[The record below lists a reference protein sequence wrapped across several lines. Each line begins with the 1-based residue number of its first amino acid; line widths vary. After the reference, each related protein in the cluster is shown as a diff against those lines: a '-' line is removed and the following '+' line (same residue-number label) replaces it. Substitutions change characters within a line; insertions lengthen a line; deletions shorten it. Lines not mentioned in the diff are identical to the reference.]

1 VSLRL
6 TVTKDSLVSQV
17 AKQLTSAI
25 RNGQIPAGT
34 RLVETEMAQRLN
46 ISRGPLREALQQL
59 SQSGLVVKVPNRG
72 WFVLEPSA
80 RELADMVIM
89 RGVLEGLAAWLVA
102 TRREPR
108 SLDALAGTVRAM
120 RAAAR
125 RGDGERMR
133 QLGWEFH
140 EGVCRASGNQSL
152 LKSWHMIHDGISVV
166 MSPSN
171 ASYRDMEELV
181 GRHERLLA
189 ALRNGTPASA
199 GRLFEERSLWSGS
212 QLLGGDALAV
222 ALEGDGCPAG
232 GGPLAEIGFIP
243 ELAGRPAN

>member
-34 RLVETEMAQRLN
+34 RPVETEMAQRLN

-72 WFVLEPSA
+72 WFVLKPSA

-102 TRREPR
+102 TRRDPR
-108 SLDALAGTVRAM
+108 SLEALAGTVRAM
-120 RAAAR
+120 QAAAR
-125 RGDGERMR
+125 CGDGERMR
-133 QLGWEFH
+133 QLDREFH

-152 LKSWHMIHDGISVV
+152 LRSWHMVHDGISVV
-166 MSPSN
+166 MSPGD
-171 ASYRDMEELV
+171 ASYRDTEELV
-181 GRHERLLA
+181 ERHERLLA
-189 ALRNGTPASA
+189 ALREGTPASA
-199 GRLFEERSLWSGS
+199 GRLFEERSLGSGS
-212 QLLGGDALAV
+212 QLLGGDALAI
-222 ALEGDGCPAG
+222 ALEGECRPAG
-232 GGPLAEIGFIP
+232 EGPLAEVGLVP
-243 ELAGRPAN
+243 ELAGRPLR